1 MSLKIGICS
10 PILVGPFSK
19 HINPTNPEYLKLGT
33 GGDGVVRI
41 ILGLLNMGYQIE
53 VFTLDPNIN
62 EEIHIHGDNIKIH
75 IFPSRGKIKIIDV
88 FSKEISYLKKIINKS
103 DIDIIHAHWSYEYAI
118 AALKSNKPHVITVR
132 DNALN
137 VLKNFNDKIY
147 RLVRYFMNEYVLSHA
162 KNLIANSLYIQKYLE
177 KKTRREI
184 DIIPNPIDSIYENA
198 AQRNL
203 RKTDQIIISINNG
216 FSKLKNTSKLMSAFS
231 RIHNENKNVTL
242 QLVGIHFEA
251 NGMAHK
257 WAIEHNIEGGIEFL
271 GHKSNSEVID
281 LLRNADILVHPS
293 LEESFGNT
301 LVEAMAQGTPCI
313 GGKYSGAVPWVLDY
327 GKAGTLI
334 DVRSTDEIYSAIKF
348 ILENEKEWKKQSLAS
363 INNVKERFLLPIVS
377 DLHIKKYHTIL
388 NEQNEN
394 RNEKQKSQSSGK
406 IE

>member
-19 HINPTNPEYLKLGT
+19 HIKPTNPEYLKLGT

-41 ILGLLNMGYQIE
+41 ILGLLDMGYQIE

-62 EEIHIHGDNIKIH
+62 EEIHIDGDNITIH
-75 IFPSRGKIKIIDV
+75 IFPSRGKIKMIDV
-88 FSKEISYLKKIINKS
+88 FSKEISYVKEAINKS

-118 AALKSNKPHVITVR
+118 AALRSNKPHVITVR

-147 RLVRYFMNEYVLSHA
+147 RLVRYFMNEYVLSHSR
-162 KNLIANSLYIQKYLE
+162 NLIANSLYIQKYLE

-242 QLVGIHFEA
+242 RLVGIHFEM

-348 ILENEKEWKKQSLAS
+348 ILGNEKEWKKQSLSS

-377 DLHIKKYHTIL
+377 ELHIKKYHTVL

-394 RNEKQKSQSSGK
+394 RNEKQKS
-406 IE
+406 